1 MLLQVRSGADGLGE
15 EGQHAGSG
23 AATATVTAGQ
33 GRGDG
38 VGAAW
43 RRRRRN
49 RGRRAEKKGIDF
61 GEISQ
66 VLIIYTQYWSRLV
79 VRTGTNAYLWSRVV
93 PPTGTKGHFWSA
105 QRAGSRDLWS
115 RFVPP
120 TGTNAYLWSRLVART
135 GTKGGYWS
143 RLVPPTGT
151 NGLRLAQRM
160 FSPTSLAEGRQYWF
174 ISAGVPPLSSSSL
187 KQALG
192 PKPFSASGPTGLS
205 VGLHPGPKNGW
216 VSSRMQAMVAQ

>member
-1 MLLQVRSGADGLGE
+1 VLLQVRSGADGLGE

-79 VRTGTNAYLWSRVV
+79 A
-93 PPTGTKGHFWSA
+93 
-105 QRAGSRDLWS
+105 
-115 RFVPP
+115 P
-120 TGTNAYLWSRLVART
+120 TGTNA
-135 GTKGGYWS
+135 
-143 RLVPPTGT
+143 
-151 NGLRLAQRM
+151 
-160 FSPTSLAEGRQYWF
+160 
-174 ISAGVPPLSSSSL
+174 PL
-187 KQALG
+187 
-192 PKPFSASGPTGLS
+192 
-205 VGLHPGPKNGW
+205 
-216 VSSRMQAMVAQ
+216 

>member
-1 MLLQVRSGADGLGE
+1 MPPFSPGWCHQPGPKVIF
-15 EGQHAGSG
+15 GQPKGREAETFGPGWWHDPGPKVGIGPGSYHQPG
-23 AATATVTAGQ
+23 PKVSFQ
-33 GRGDG
+33 QP
-38 VGAAW
+38 
-43 RRRRRN
+43 
-49 RGRRAEKKGIDF
+49 K
-61 GEISQ
+61 
-66 VLIIYTQYWSRLV
+66 
-79 VRTGTNAYLWSRVV
+79 
-93 PPTGTKGHFWSA
+93 
-105 QRAGSRDLWS
+105 RAGSRDLWS

-205 VGLHPGPKNGW
+205 MGLHPGPKIGW